1 MASLLPI
8 LCSLA
13 ISNNGPHNSDT
24 LPLAHYFGANNSKI
38 GQRSAELSKNHK
50 QIDQLTV
57 TINTDVISVPK
68 SKCFN
73 KTTFL
78 SKYEIKLCI
87 IEGHRTVRGWPVLVS
102 GLGQVLSIHGYN
114 IANHDPM
121 RDMYIIG
128 NVSKFT

>member
-13 ISNNGPHNSDT
+13 ISNNGPHNYDT
-24 LPLAHYFGANNSKI
+24 LPLAHYFSANNSKI

-73 KTTFL
+73 
-78 SKYEIKLCI
+78 
-87 IEGHRTVRGWPVLVS
+87 
-102 GLGQVLSIHGYN
+102 
-114 IANHDPM
+114 
-121 RDMYIIG
+121 
-128 NVSKFT
+128 